1 MTRCIIRKSYHCVI
15 FVNTQLIQWV
25 TNELRCSKWNKLLD
39 TLHVLIAAP
48 DIKSSSHTKQ
58 GGRGSPSPH
67 HSPLWGPEF
76 PLPPSKFFFLF
87 FFLFIFFVYFCCCC
101 FLLFCFFFSFLRCG
115 HPPRKWLVVV
125 SSHGIFLTHKTFKLL
140 FFCLLQFGATRKK
153 SLPHHT
159 ISNRSSTYSQPN
171 H

>member
-48 DIKSSSHTKQ
+48 DIKSPSHTKQ
-58 GGRGSPSPH
+58 GGGGPPLHITR
-67 HSPLWGPEF
+67 HSGVLSSHSH
-76 PLPPSKFFFLF
+76 PPSFSFFFFSFYFFCVFLLLLF
-87 FFLFIFFVYFCCCC
+87 FIVL
-101 FLLFCFFFSFLRCG
+101 FFFSFLRCG

>member
-1 MTRCIIRKSYHCVI
+1 MTLCIIRKSYHCVI

-48 DIKSSSHTKQ
+48 DIKSFSHTKQ

-76 PLPPSKFFFLF
+76 PLPPSKFFLLF
-87 FFLFIFFVYFCCCC
+87 FFLFFFVYFCCCC
-101 FLLFCFFFSFLRCG
+101 CRFLLFFFFFFFSKVRTPSQEMIGGRLISWYIPYTQNIQTTFFLSLAVWR
-115 HPPRKWLVVV
+115 
-125 SSHGIFLTHKTFKLL
+125 HKE
-140 FFCLLQFGATRKK
+140 KK
-153 SLPHHT
+153 SA
-159 ISNRSSTYSQPN
+159 SSYNQ
-171 H
+171 